1 MASLQGIYA
10 IVNDGEHV
18 IALFTNSYLNGG
30 LTLVQYRAKA
40 GIHGERLR
48 TLREITRAHGALLIV
63 NDDWR
68 AAMEYGCDGVHLGP
82 GDDGFDDPQ
91 RVRDA
96 AGPLIIGLSCGTVE
110 EARVAVPGVVDYIGT
125 GPVYA
130 TGSKADAGEPIGIAG
145 LKAVAAASSVPVA
158 AIGGIT
164 LGNVDAVRASGVAMA
179 SIISALA
186 EAPDPRAAAHAFS
199 LRWNNV
205 GHI

>member
-1 MASLQGIYA
+1 VASLQGIYA
-10 IVNDGEHV
+10 IVNDGEHAV
-18 IALFTNSYLNGG
+18 ALTRAYLDGG
-30 LTLVQYRAKA
+30 VALVQYRAKH

-48 TLREITRAHGALLIV
+48 ALREMTRARDALLIV

-68 AAMEYGCDGVHLGP
+68 AAMEYACDGVHLGP

-91 RVRDA
+91 RIRDETRT
-96 AGPLIIGLSCGTVE
+96 LVIGLSCGTVE
-110 EARVAVPGVVDYIGT
+110 EARAATPGVVDYIGV

-145 LKAVAAASSVPVA
+145 LKTVAAATRLPVT

-186 EAPDPRAAAHAFS
+186 EAPDPQAAAHMFCV
-199 LRWNNV
+199 RWHDT
-205 GHI
+205 GQI